1 MLDMRFVP
9 RALRAID
16 GLTAEVLACGAFTD
30 QRPFTGLAGLID
42 WRLVGRLSRLAKE
55 EFLLGELGEL
65 LIVPARP
72 KLPFDKLLVA
82 GLGPRATFGESS
94 FRRVLE
100 RMLHAIDDL
109 QAKTA
114 VLEWPGRG
122 DEAIVLERAA
132 QIHFEVA
139 ENVRCTDFTV
149 IDCEDSAARVRAVSD
164 ERRRARSLSRRSEA

>member
-1 MLDMRFVP
+1 MLELRFVP

-16 GLTAEVLACGAFTD
+16 GLTAEVLACGAFND

-42 WRLVGRLSRLAKE
+42 WRLLGRLSRLAKE

-72 KLPFDKLLVA
+72 RLPFDKLLVA
-82 GLGPRATFGESS
+82 GLGPRSSFGESS

-100 RMLHAIDDL
+100 RVFGAIDDL
-109 QAKTA
+109 HAKTA

-122 DEAIVLERAA
+122 DDAIVIERAA
-132 QIHFEVA
+132 SIHFEIAEGVRCNDLTIVDKQGTEELVRSVA
-139 ENVRCTDFTV
+139 E
-149 IDCEDSAARVRAVSD
+149 
-164 ERRRARSLSRRSEA
+164 ERRRARARAW